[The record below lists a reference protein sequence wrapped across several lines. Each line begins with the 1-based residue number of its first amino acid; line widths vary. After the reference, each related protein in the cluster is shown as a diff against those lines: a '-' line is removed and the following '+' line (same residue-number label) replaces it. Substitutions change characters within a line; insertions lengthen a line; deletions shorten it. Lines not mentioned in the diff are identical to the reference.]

1 MERLCNSPKDP
12 SWIGSE
18 QDAYPGKSGSRAH
31 AFIHRTHLQ
40 PGRGPPPPAVCDLWW
55 VSKRREGPGAILV
68 LMRKKA
74 EWPEDG

>member
-31 AFIHRTHLQ
+31 AFIHGTHLQ
-40 PGRGPPPPAVCDLWW
+40 PGRGPPLQFVT
-55 VSKRREGPGAILV
+55 SGG
-68 LMRKKA
+68 
-74 EWPEDG
+74 